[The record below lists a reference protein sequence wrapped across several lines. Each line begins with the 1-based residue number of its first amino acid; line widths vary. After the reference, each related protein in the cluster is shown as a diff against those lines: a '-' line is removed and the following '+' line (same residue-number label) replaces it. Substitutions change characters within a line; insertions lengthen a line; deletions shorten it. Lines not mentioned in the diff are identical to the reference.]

1 MLHFVQHDNYVW
13 RPQNVVAH
21 GRQGGFGKPL
31 QPDGGFNRIRP
42 CGATHEY
49 ERTYDGM
56 SLQSFFNPKSV
67 AIIGASRQKGK
78 VGYEILANLVAGG
91 YPGKIFPVNPKADE
105 IEGLKCYP
113 DLASIGET
121 PDLAIVIVP
130 AQFVPSVMEECAKVR
145 VKSAIIITAGF
156 KEVGPEGRKLE
167 EAVVRIAQ
175 RAGIRFIGPNCLGV
189 IAPSHKLNASFGGD
203 LPVPGTIGYIS
214 QSGALLAAILDLANA
229 NGIGFSSLV
238 SIGNK
243 ADIDELDIIKAFGTQ
258 RDTKVIAGYLESITD
273 GDVFVREAEE
283 ISNRK
288 PILLMKSGGTA
299 AGAKAASSHT
309 GSLAG
314 GEVAYESAFKR
325 SGIIRC
331 DSIKEQFDFA
341 QAFANQ
347 PLPEGPGVAVITN
360 AGGPGIMAAD
370 AIEERGLTFA
380 RLAEDTMK
388 KLAENLP
395 PAANVRNPVDVL
407 GDALADRY
415 EFALNVVLD
424 DPNVNCVIVLLTPQA
439 MTQAKETAEA
449 VVKMGK
455 KKGKSVLACFL
466 GASKVEEGAQVLR
479 RGNIPQYDSP
489 ESAVATLKVMVDYVR
504 WRNRPKRIVRL
515 FPVNRR
521 KVESI
526 IERHL
531 RQGLLDIGEA
541 EAKDI
546 IEAYGFA
553 TPKGSIATTAEQAAN
568 IAQQL
573 GYPVVL
579 KIWSPDILHK
589 SDVGGVKVGLK
600 SEQEVKDAFDL
611 MMYRIPK
618 KKPEANILG
627 VLVQEMVRSS
637 GKEVIIGMH
646 RDPHFG
652 PLMMFGMGGIMVE
665 VLKDVAFYLAPLTAE
680 DAKQMLVNT
689 KTYHILKGVRGQEG
703 VDIDAIAEG
712 LQRVSQLVTE
722 FPEIK
727 EMDINPYVVGA
738 PGTTP
743 IAVDAR
749 ISLEKK

>member
-1 MLHFVQHDNYVW
+1 
-13 RPQNVVAH
+13 
-21 GRQGGFGKPL
+21 
-31 QPDGGFNRIRP
+31 
-42 CGATHEY
+42 
-49 ERTYDGM
+49 M
-56 SLQSFFNPKSV
+56 SLQTFFNPKSV

-78 VGYEILANLVAGG
+78 VGYEILINLIAGG
-91 YPGKIFPVNPKADE
+91 YAGKIYPINPKADE
-105 IEGLKCYP
+105 IEGLKVYP

-121 PDLAIVIVP
+121 PELVVIIVP
-130 AQFVPSVMEECAKVR
+130 AQFVAGMLEECAKVN
-145 VKSAIIITAGF
+145 VKSVVIITAGF
-156 KEVGPEGRKLE
+156 KEVGPEGKKLE
-167 EAVVRIAQ
+167 EEIVRIA
-175 RAGIRFIGPNCLGV
+175 RRSGIRFVGPNCLGV
-189 IAPSHKLNASFGGD
+189 ISPSHKLNACFGGD
-203 LPVPGTIGYIS
+203 LPVPGGIAYIS
-214 QSGALLAAILDLANA
+214 QSGALLAAILDTANA

-243 ADIDELDIIKAFGTQ
+243 ADVDELDLVEAFGSQ
-258 RDTKVIAGYLESITD
+258 RETKVIAGYLESITD
-273 GDVFVREAEE
+273 GNAFVREAEQ
-283 ISNRK
+283 ISQKK
-288 PILLMKSGGTA
+288 PILLMKSGRTA

-314 GEVAYESAFKR
+314 GDVAYESAFTR
-325 SGIIRC
+325 AGVIRC
-331 DSIKEQFDFA
+331 ESIKEQFDFA

-347 PLPEGPGVAVITN
+347 PLPKGRNVVVITN

-370 AIEERGLTFA
+370 AIEQKGLTFA
-380 RLAEDTMK
+380 KLTDETKK
-388 KLAENLP
+388 KLAEKLP
-395 PAANVRNPVDVL
+395 AAANVHNPVDVL

-415 EFALNVVLD
+415 EYAFDVVLD
-424 DPNVNCVIVLLTPQA
+424 DPNVDAAVVLLTPQA
-439 MTQAKETAEA
+439 MTQSKETAEA
-449 VVKMGK
+449 LVRIAK
-455 KKGKSVLACFL
+455 KKGKPILACFL
-466 GASKVEEGAQVLR
+466 GAAKVEPGIQVLR
-479 RGNIPQYDSP
+479 KGGIPQYDSP
-489 ESAVATLKVMVDYVR
+489 ESAVATLYVMCEYVR
-504 WRNRPKRIVRL
+504 WKGRPKRVVRL
-515 FPVNRR
+515 FSVNRR

-526 IERHL
+526 VERHL

-553 TPKGSIATTAEQAAN
+553 TPRGSIATTADQAGS

-618 KKPEANILG
+618 KKPEAKILG
-627 VLVQEMVRSS
+627 VLVQEMVRTS

-646 RDPHFG
+646 RDPQFG
-652 PLMMFGMGGIMVE
+652 PLMMFGMGGVLVE
-665 VLKDVAFYLAPLTAE
+665 VLKDVSFYLAPLTAE
-680 DAKQMLVNT
+680 EAKQMLVAT
-689 KTYHILKGVRGQEG
+689 KTYRILQGVRGQEG
-703 VDIDAIAEG
+703 VDIEMIAEG

-738 PGTTP
+738 PGTTS